1 MQIKR
6 NLKKNFVIFVIY
18 LFLMTIGLLG
28 NSGNSGNWEGVMRI
42 KTYNSKNFLF

>member
-18 LFLMTIGLLG
+18 LFLMAIGLL
-28 NSGNSGNWEGVMRI
+28 GNSGNWEGVMRI
-42 KTYNSKNFLF
+42 KMYKSKNFLF